1 MDREYTYSEL
11 MQMQDK
17 AIERVRQMQERARRT
32 LESDPIEPLH
42 IKEKEEKREE
52 PKKEPPVEEVR
63 AERVTPPKNQSNGQR
78 QSPFPFG
85 LNLNLDK
92 DKATVL
98 PLLLLL
104 MNEGADNLLL
114 LALVYIMA

>member
-1 MDREYTYSEL
+1 MANDYTYSEL

-17 AIERVRQMQERARRT
+17 AIERVREMQERARRT
-32 LESDPIEPLH
+32 MEADPVLP
-42 IKEKEEKREE
+42 IKEEQKREE
-52 PKKEPPVEEVR
+52 KPEEVPKVK
-63 AERVTPPKNQSNGQR
+63 AEPVKAVPKNQNQR
-78 QSPFPFG
+78 SGMPFG

-92 DKATVL
+92 DRATVL

-114 LALVYIMA
+114 LALTYIMA

>member
-17 AIERVRQMQERARRT
+17 AIERVRQMQERARLT
-32 LESDPIEPLH
+32 MAADPIEPLN
-42 IKEKEEKREE
+42 IEKEELNSEEKKEE
-52 PKKEPPVEEVR
+52 PPAEEVK
-63 AERVTPPKNQSNGQR
+63 AEKVKPPKSQNR
-78 QSPFPFG
+78 QQTGAFPFG
-85 LNLNLDK
+85 INLNMDK
-92 DKATVL
+92 DKATIL

-104 MNEGADNLLL
+104 MNEGADSLLL

>member
-1 MDREYTYSEL
+1 MAQEYSYSEL
-11 MQMQDK
+11 MQMQDR

-32 LESDPIEPLH
+32 IEADAPEF
-42 IKEKEEKREE
+42 INEEKEAQEE
-52 PKKEPPVEEVR
+52 TSPV
-63 AERVTPPKNQSNGQR
+63 AERVSSPPQYGRTADKKSI
-78 QSPFPFG
+78 PFLSG
-85 LNLNLDK
+85 TDK

-114 LALVYIMA
+114 LALMYIMA

>member
-1 MDREYTYSEL
+1 MANEYTYSEI
-11 MQMQDK
+11 MEMQDK

-32 LESDPIEPLH
+32 MVENPIENIPL
-42 IKEKEEKREE
+42 EKVEDEKPQEPSPEEVKAE
-52 PKKEPPVEEVR
+52 PVENIS
-63 AERVTPPKNQSNGQR
+63 PKSNPRGMGGFL
-78 QSPFPFG
+78 SG
-85 LNLNLDK
+85 LNLSLDK

-104 MNEGADNLLL
+104 MNEGADSLLL

>member
-1 MDREYTYSEL
+1 MATDYTYSEL

-17 AIERVRQMQERARRT
+17 AIERVRQMQERARLT
-32 LESDPIEPLH
+32 MEQNPIEDIP
-42 IKEKEEKREE
+42 IEKEEEE
-52 PKKEPPVEEVR
+52 ETAEEVR
-63 AERVTPPKNQSNGQR
+63 AEPVKMPPKQKGHSGGILN
-78 QSPFPFG
+78 G

-104 MNEGADNLLL
+104 MNEGADSLLL

>member
-1 MDREYTYSEL
+1 MATDYTYSEL

-17 AIERVRQMQERARRT
+17 AIERVRQMQERARLT
-32 LESDPIEPLH
+32 MEQNPIEDIP
-42 IKEKEEKREE
+42 IEKEEEE
-52 PKKEPPVEEVR
+52 ETAEEVK
-63 AERVTPPKNQSNGQR
+63 AEPVKMPPKQKGHSGGFLN
-78 QSPFPFG
+78 G

-104 MNEGADNLLL
+104 MNEGADSLLL